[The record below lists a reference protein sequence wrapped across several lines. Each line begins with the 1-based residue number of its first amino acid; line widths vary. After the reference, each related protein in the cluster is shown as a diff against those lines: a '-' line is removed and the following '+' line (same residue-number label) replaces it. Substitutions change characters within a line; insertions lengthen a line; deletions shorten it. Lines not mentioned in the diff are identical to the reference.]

1 MNRAPVKVRG
11 IELTGGLRIT
21 DTLRVNALY
30 SHIRGKTEAVVGGPL
45 NKDMGV
51 SDINPDKLGATL
63 IWNFVPEGDL
73 TFGATQ
79 LISRSLNTGEKTH
92 GYALFDLGV
101 NYDTRLGKLSL
112 GVENLTD
119 KFYILSYSQ
128 IGGNDNYM
136 SGRGRVFSLTHT
148 ITF

>member
-1 MNRAPVKVRG
+1 
-11 IELTGGLRIT
+11 
-21 DTLRVNALY
+21 
-30 SHIRGKTEAVVGGPL
+30 
-45 NKDMGV
+45 
-51 SDINPDKLGATL
+51 
-63 IWNFVPEGDL
+63 VPEGDL

-79 LISRSLNTGEKTH
+79 LISRSLNTGEKTS